1 LAVHLRVI
9 EEPER
14 CGVRAQEIPDGLVV
28 YLHGRELEDELPLRM
43 LNTCTETK
51 TEPSLHTECHMFM
64 QN

>member
-43 LNTCTETK
+43 LNTCTE
-51 TEPSLHTECHMFM
+51 PSLHTECQMFM